1 MEAIIKKYQQ
11 SFRKVK
17 EEMDRWDE
25 LQSRLISQFTNASSI
40 IGRLQA
46 IQNSK
51 NYGSLNSIEGIEVA
65 VLQKQMDSLQSILLS
80 MKKTMEEFHCIVL
93 SLEKIQRQG
102 KQLVKGGSNQPTKK
116 QLELKIG
123 VKPSLAGCL
132 DGLVLLHEMH
142 HSEYLLKSSL
152 VFALSMLAVKPDT
165 SDLVALN
172 QILVDQPN
180 IPKEEVEN
188 IFEIIFAEEIC

>member
-116 QLELKIG
+116 QLQLKIG
-123 VKPSLAGCL
+123 VKPSLADCL
-132 DGLVLLHEMH
+132 DGLVLLHELH
-142 HSEYLLKSSL
+142 HSELGTLPSQMFRAVCI
-152 VFALSMLAVKPDT
+152 VFLS
-165 SDLVALN
+165 
-172 QILVDQPN
+172 
-180 IPKEEVEN
+180 
-188 IFEIIFAEEIC
+188 

>member
-25 LQSRLISQFTNASSI
+25 LQTRLISQFTNASSI

-102 KQLVKGGSNQPTKK
+102 KQLVNGGSNQPTKK
-116 QLELKIG
+116 QLQLKIG
-123 VKPSLAGCL
+123 VKPSLADCL
-132 DGLVLLHEMH
+132 DGLMLLHEMH

-152 VFALSMLAVKPDT
+152 VSALSMLAVKPDT
-165 SDLVALN
+165 SDLGALN

-188 IFEIIFAEEIC
+188 IFEIIFAEET